1 MAEQNF
7 PNHTRFDPKFHFVLA
22 PILVANFIWAIWR
35 LVQMPHIYNLWA
47 VVLGGTF
54 ILWLLTTRLYAL
66 KVQDRLIRL
75 EERLRIVPLLPA
87 TVKARWGELTE
98 SQLVA
103 LRFASD
109 GEVGSLAERAIN
121 EKLEQKAI
129 KQAIQVWRADHF
141 RV

>member
-7 PNHTRFDPKFHFVLA
+7 SNHTRFDPKFHYFVA
-22 PILVANFIWAIWR
+22 PILAINFVWAIWR
-35 LVQMPHIYNLWA
+35 LVETPHVYNVWS
-47 VVLGGTF
+47 VVLDAAF
-54 ILWLLTTRLYAL
+54 ILWFLTTRHYAL

-87 TVKARWGELTE
+87 TVKARWGELTT

-109 GEVGSLAERAIN
+109 GEVGSLAERAIT

>member
-7 PNHTRFDPKFHFVLA
+7 SNHTRFDPKFHFVLA
-22 PILVANFIWAIWR
+22 PILMVNFIWAIWR
-35 LVQMPHIYNLWA
+35 LVQTPHIYNLWA
-47 VVLGGTF
+47 VVLGGAF

-109 GEVGSLAERAIN
+109 GEVGSLAERAIH

>member
-7 PNHTRFDPKFHFVLA
+7 SNHTRFDPKFHYVVV
-22 PILVANFIWAIWR
+22 PILGINFVWAIWR
-35 LVQMPHIYNLWA
+35 LVQTPHIYNVWA
-47 VVLGGTF
+47 VVLGGAF

-75 EERLRIVPLLPA
+75 EERLRIVPA

-109 GEVGSLAERAIN
+109 GEVGSLAERAIA